1 MNAEMPHPPADRT
14 DARVDRRTDTRTD
27 GRAAEIA
34 ALIET
39 LSVAESRL
47 EALTAGQVDTVTNR
61 AGRTFVLQ
69 PAQERLRE
77 SEANKQAA
85 ILDALPAHIALVDV
99 RGAIISVNTAWQTF
113 ARDNV
118 LQGPGYGLGLNYLE
132 VCDRCVGTD
141 ADLARQVA
149 AGLRAVLVGEAKN
162 YSAEYA
168 CHSPSGQHWYEMTV
182 SPLSDTPPSGAV
194 VMHIDITARKRDQTA
209 LRELNADL
217 ETRVAARTA
226 ELTLAREEAE
236 QANRAKSS
244 FLAAMSH
251 EIRTPMNGV
260 IGMIDVL
267 EQSHLKSSQAEIVKT
282 VRESAYALLGIVD
295 DVLDFS
301 KIEAGHFQ
309 IEHEPMSIE
318 DVVEHACDTLDHLA
332 KAKGVGLK
340 VEIDPDLPPLVLGDA
355 QRLRQVLLNLIGNAI
370 KFSSNKGAVGRV
382 GVRARLVP
390 PSADPGS
397 HPACHAEFA
406 IIDNGIGMDEE
417 TLSRLFTPFTQADD
431 STTKRFGGT
440 GLGLSISSRLAGLM
454 GGKIEV
460 ISEPG
465 RGSRFT
471 MRLPFDQPSAAQ
483 ADTRSFADS
492 LPGGLSGGLSGVV
505 NGFDGET
512 MPMPLAGPGET
523 EEGRLIL
530 VAEDNEINQ
539 KVIRKQLALLGF
551 ATHIVTDGREAL
563 DRSRHGSYAMLLT
576 DLHMPQ
582 MDGYELTA
590 AIRREET
597 AGTRLPI
604 VALTAN
610 ALKGEAR
617 RCREVGMDDY
627 MTKPLQLTDLHAMLM
642 KWMPAD
648 AKPTPLRRPRVADS
662 RRQALLDDAI
672 RPSPLPAVDL
682 GTLTALVG
690 TDAMV
695 IGELLEAFRKS
706 ATRASE
712 AIRQGVAGSNNK
724 AVADAAHILKSGA
737 RSIGAK
743 RLGSICHDLETSA
756 DAGRPAELAAQ
767 LPRFET
773 ELADV
778 NLFLDAR

>member
-1 MNAEMPHPPADRT
+1 MSEPAQGDQGAAASDRVST
-14 DARVDRRTDTRTD
+14 
-27 GRAAEIA
+27 RAAEIA
-34 ALIET
+34 MLIET
-39 LSVAESRL
+39 LSVAELRL
-47 EALTAGQVDTVTNR
+47 GQLTAGQVDTVTNR
-61 AGRTFVLQ
+61 AGRTFMLQ

-77 SEANKQAA
+77 AEASKQAA

-99 RGAIISVNTAWQTF
+99 RGVIFSVNTGWQTF
-113 ARDNV
+113 ARAN
-118 LQGPGYGLGLNYLE
+118 LLHGPDCGLGLNYLD
-132 VCDRCVGTD
+132 VCDACLGTD
-141 ADLARQVA
+141 ADLARKVA
-149 AGLRAVLVGEAKN
+149 AGLRAVLVGEARN
-162 YSAEYA
+162 YSAEYP
-168 CHSPSGQHWYEMTV
+168 CHSPLGQHWYEITV

-194 VMHIDITARKRDQTA
+194 VMHMDITARRQDQTA

-217 ETRVAARTA
+217 EARVAARTA
-226 ELTLAREEAE
+226 ELTLAREDAE

-267 EQSHLKSSQAEIVKT
+267 EQSHLKASQAEIVKT
-282 VRESAYALLGIVD
+282 VRESAYALLSIVD

-332 KAKGVGLK
+332 NAKGVVLK
-340 VEIDPDLPPLVLGDA
+340 IEIDPDLPAMVCGDA

-370 KFSSNKGAVGRV
+370 KFSSGKGAVGRV
-382 GVRARLVP
+382 GVRARRVRP
-390 PSADPGS
+390 MGEPGGDTG
-397 HPACHAEFA
+397 PCQAEFA
-406 IIDNGIGMDEE
+406 VIDNGIGMDDE

-454 GGKIEV
+454 GGTIEV

-465 RGSRFT
+465 HGSRFT
-471 MRLPFDQPSAAQ
+471 MCLPFDVPSAAQ
-483 ADTRSFADS
+483 GDVQAFVDS
-492 LPGGLSGGLSGVV
+492 RSGGFDT
-505 NGFDGET
+505 FDGET
-512 MPMPLAGPGET
+512 MPMPMAGPGET

-563 DRSRHGSYAMLLT
+563 DRSRQGSYAMLLT
-576 DLHMPQ
+576 DLHMPA

-597 AGTRLPI
+597 AGTHLPI

-648 AKPTPLRRPRVADS
+648 AKPTPLRRPRSTDS
-662 RRQALLDDAI
+662 RRQALMDDSI

-682 GTLTALVG
+682 GILTALVG
-690 TDAMV
+690 TDATV
-695 IGELLEAFRKS
+695 IGELLDAFRKS
-706 ATRASE
+706 ATRSSE
-712 AIRQGVAGSNNK
+712 AIRQGVAANNNK

-743 RLGSICHDLETSA
+743 RLGSICHDMETSA
-756 DAGRPAELAAQ
+756 DAGRPAELATQ

-778 NLFLDAR
+778 KQFLEAR